1 MSDTERTGEPNTPY
15 MGMPATGSRGRK
27 HKPDSPE
34 SEFHRR
40 RVERLAAD
48 PTEREKAL
56 INDKAVTR

>member
-34 SEFHRR
+34 AEFARE
-40 RVERLAAD
+40 RVLRFAAD
-48 PTEREKAL
+48 EAEREKAL